1 MTNFDP
7 ERVAHVTRALAVGEA
22 DPTRSLCMACAEV
35 IDVAGAGLVLM
46 SRGLALGSVC
56 VSDARTEAVED
67 IQYALSEG
75 PCVDAFQSQAPVSV
89 PDLANLELRRWTAFR
104 VGALDAGVR
113 AAFGFPLLVGTICI
127 GALDLYHDEPGA
139 LSAAQFAD
147 AEVVAHVAT
156 RTVLGWQAVAEP
168 NTLAWQLEQVPLH
181 RAAVHQAA
189 GMVSVQAP
197 ASVADALVLI
207 RAYAFAEGQAVGTI
221 AAEIVAGSLRFDD

>member
-1 MTNFDP
+1 MTDFDP
-7 ERVAHVTRALAVGEA
+7 ERVAQVTRAMAVGEA

-46 SRGLALGSVC
+46 SRGQPLGSVC
-56 VSDARTEAVED
+56 VSDAWTEAVED

-75 PCVDAFQSQAPVSV
+75 PCVDAFRSHAPVMV
-89 PDLANLELRRWTAFR
+89 PDLADVDPRRWVEFR
-104 VGALDAGVR
+104 VGALEAGVR

-139 LSAAQFAD
+139 LSATQFAD

-168 NTLAWQLEQVPLH
+168 NTLAWQLEQVPMH

-189 GMVSVQAP
+189 GMVSVQARV
-197 ASVADALVLI
+197 SVDDALALI
-207 RAYAFAEGQAVGTI
+207 RACAFAEGQAVGTI
-221 AAEIVAGSLRFDD
+221 AADVVAGSLRFDD

>member
-1 MTNFDP
+1 MTDFNP
-7 ERVAHVTRALAVGEA
+7 ERVAQVTRAMAVGEA

-46 SRGLALGSVC
+46 SRGQPLGSVC
-56 VSDARTEAVED
+56 VSDAWTEAVED

-75 PCVDAFQSQAPVSV
+75 PCVDAFRSHAPVMV
-89 PDLANLELRRWTAFR
+89 PDLADVDLRRWVEFR
-104 VGALDAGVR
+104 VGALEAGVR
-113 AAFGFPLLVGTICI
+113 AVFGFPLLVGTICI

-156 RTVLGWQAVAEP
+156 RTLLGWQAVAEP
-168 NTLAWQLEQVPLH
+168 NTLAWQLEQVPMH

-189 GMVSVQAP
+189 GMVSVQARV
-197 ASVADALVLI
+197 SVDDALALI
-207 RAYAFAEGQAVGTI
+207 RACAFAEGQAVGTI
-221 AAEIVAGSLRFDD
+221 AADVVAGSLRFDD